1 MAMRSISP
9 FFLYNGASV
18 LVIFLLSIGSNFVY
32 VLGDGESM
40 EDGSGAKYPGCS
52 NEFRKV
58 YFHFW
63 GIDQTNRHWWE
74 LRFKTGLF
82 TSGAFGL

>member
-1 MAMRSISP
+1 MAIRSISP
-9 FFLYNGASV
+9 FSLYNGASIF
-18 LVIFLLSIGSNFVY
+18 VIFLLSIGPNFFY

-58 YFHFW
+58 YFHLRELIKPMNSEKI
-63 GIDQTNRHWWE
+63 GIQNH
-74 LRFKTGLF
+74 GNH
-82 TSGAFGL
+82 G